1 MRKPRKK
8 KKKKNQL
15 FLDVL
20 LAYYI
25 VWLWSLLNLWISYCQ
40 SLVFKVWDRSIMWLY
55 LVMPHPWCEKLV
67 CPFFFFFFG
76 FHIGVIKFFFWCK
89 KGVRFVG
96 FYSSI
101 YINIYIYIYILFVS
115 CVIKVVVAFL

>member
-1 MRKPRKK
+1 MRKPRE

-25 VWLWSLLNLWISYCQ
+25 VWLWSLLNLWISYYQ
-40 SLVFKVWDRSIMWLY
+40 SLVFKVWDRSIMWLH

-67 CPFFFFFFG
+67 WPSFFFFG

-101 YINIYIYIYILFVS
+101 YIYILFVS